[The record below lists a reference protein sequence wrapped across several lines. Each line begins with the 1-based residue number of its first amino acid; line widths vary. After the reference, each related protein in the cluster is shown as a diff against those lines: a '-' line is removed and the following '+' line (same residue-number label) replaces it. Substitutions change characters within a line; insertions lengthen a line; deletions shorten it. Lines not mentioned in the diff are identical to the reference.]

1 MNKKIL
7 SVFAG
12 ISTNFA
18 ICDAVFPL
26 DYVDGKLCAIIAAIF
41 FTGMA
46 ICSEIEK
53 SKK

>member
-12 ISTNFA
+12 IFTNFA
-18 ICDAVFPL
+18 ICDVVFPL
-26 DYVDGKLCAIIAAIF
+26 DYIDGKLCVIVAAIF

-46 ICSEIEK
+46 ICSEIEQ